1 MGSLKNFIMESL
13 ADNMMKLSP
22 SNKRKLIELDKEFNR
37 LSNLRRDDYDGK
49 AVLNVDSEWERFME
63 EKKHGEKY
71 FPVLK
76 MNKNQYDT
84 DDIIPDLKKLY
95 NEFAGFRECFLSKYY
110 MDAITW
116 LLRYCQFF
124 IDKEKNKKL
133 IYHDKTLDEK
143 TFDEALKI
151 ISTTKV
157 TPTGDLH
164 RDKDAKYAGN
174 KIKKALDEL
183 GYDWK
188 VVIKNNMM
196 ARMNVDPAGNINI
209 NKDAKFSDVDIDS
222 LIAHEVKG
230 HIGRRYYG
238 YQTGLYLFVHGLY
251 GRNTLDE
258 GLAIWNSLNLTKKPK
273 PNLLFTIALKYVIVY
288 LFKTR
293 NFCDVYNYLDDLI
306 DKNYPRK
313 SLFKSMIRAKRE
325 NRDCSLMGGSVD
337 DTDYFYGYT
346 LVKRMDKTERENI
359 LKYNVG
365 VEQLYDIDNIKKFLD
380 INKFEPLKM

>member
-1 MGSLKNFIMESL
+1 MESL

-37 LSNLRRDDYDGK
+37 LAKLRKDDYGGND
-49 AVLNVDSEWERFME
+49 VLNADAEWERFIE
-63 EKKHGEKY
+63 AKKHGGKY

-76 MNKNQYDT
+76 VNKNQYDT

-110 MDAITW
+110 MDVIMW
-116 LLRYCQFF
+116 MLHYCQFF

-133 IYHDKTLDEK
+133 IYQDKTLDEK

-151 ISTTKV
+151 ISSTKV

-164 RDKDAKYAGN
+164 RDKDAKYAAD

-196 ARMNVDPAGNINI
+196 PRMSVDSFGNIKI
-209 NKDAKFSDVDIDS
+209 SKDAKFSDVDIDS

-230 HIGRRYYG
+230 HVARRYYG

-251 GRNTLDE
+251 GRNILDE
-258 GLAIWNSLNLTKKPK
+258 GLAIWNSLNLTRKQK
-273 PNLLFTIALKYVIVY
+273 PNVLFTIALKYVIVY

-293 NFCDVYNYLDDLI
+293 NFCDVYDYLDDLI
-306 DKNYPRK
+306 DKNYSRK
-313 SLFKSMIRAKRE
+313 ILFKSMIRAKRE
-325 NRDCSLMGGSVD
+325 NRDCSLLGGLAD
-337 DTDYFYGYT
+337 DAEYFYGYK

-380 INKFEPLKM
+380 INKFEPLKI